1 MVRTVAKARTS
12 QLVTTYG
19 VGSLFPAEDESYMLM
34 GTDQWSL
41 DAPSVEEPRLA
52 RSLGV
57 EYFRTPPSGSSGG
70 DVPVTRFPLMYYC
83 PDCRRLARSY
93 DFMSSSREL
102 ECGQCHKR
110 LVPSRFV
117 ACCENGHIEDFPY
130 WAWVHRGA
138 AGEGEHRLSLRTR
151 GKSSS
156 LDDIVIACS
165 CGVTP
170 RSLAGSF
177 GKSALAQVSRC
188 HAGRPWLSE
197 DGDICDQELRA
208 LQRGSSNVWFP
219 LVRSA
224 ISIPPWSSAAARYVE
239 ERWSLL
245 EEMNEQA
252 IRATTAKDARRRP
265 NLSPDAVWALVQRRK
280 GVFAA
285 QPPTE
290 VELRNDEYTALRVG
304 TTGQEPGDTFL
315 CEEVDVDRSLDGLVA
330 QVSKVSRLRE
340 VRALQAFTRVLPPS
354 PDADVRRAPLSDDHL
369 PWLPAIEVH
378 GEGVFVRLHEDTVA
392 GWEGSAF
399 AKSRAARI
407 TDAAHR
413 RDAAMGVAES
423 APVTPRK
430 VALHTLAHLIIDE
443 MSLHAGYP
451 ASSLRERLYVGEGQ
465 AGILVYT
472 ASSDSAGSLGGLAAL
487 AGTERFA
494 NVIHNAVGSARWCS
508 SDPVCA
514 ESEGSGADNL
524 CLAACHAC
532 VLLPETSC
540 EERNAFLDR
549 SSVVGTI
556 EDASK
561 GLAHHFAE

>member
-1 MVRTVAKARTS
+1 MAKTVASARTS

-34 GTDQWSL
+34 GIDEWGPY
-41 DAPSVEEPRLA
+41 APVVDEPRLA

-57 EYFRTPPSGSSGG
+57 EFFRTPPSGSSRG
-70 DVPVTRFPLMYYC
+70 DVPVTRFPLMHYC

-93 DFMSSSREL
+93 DFMSSSRDM

-138 AGEGEHRLSLRTR
+138 AGEGEHRLSLRSR

-156 LDDIVIACS
+156 LDDLVVACS
-165 CGVTP
+165 CGVAP
-170 RSLAGSF
+170 RSMAGSF

-197 DGDICDQELRA
+197 DGANCDQELRT

-239 ERWSLL
+239 ERWSQL
-245 EEMNEQA
+245 EDMTEEA
-252 IRATTAKDARRRP
+252 VRSTTTKDARKRS

-280 GVFAA
+280 GVFAT

-304 TTGQEPGDTFL
+304 TVGQEPGDTFL
-315 CEEVDVDRSLDGLVA
+315 CEEVDVHDTIEALVS

-354 PDADVRRAPLSDDHL
+354 PDADVRRAPLSDEHL

-378 GEGVFVRLHEDTVA
+378 GEGVFVRLHEAVVA
-392 GWEGSAF
+392 EWEESTF
-399 AKSRAARI
+399 ARARASRI

-413 RDAAMGVAES
+413 RDAAMGLAES
-423 APVTPRK
+423 PAVTPRK
-430 VALHTLAHLIIDE
+430 VVLHTLAHLLIDE
-443 MSLHAGYP
+443 MSPHAGYP
-451 ASSLRERLYVGEGQ
+451 ASSLRERLYVGDGQ

-487 AGTERFA
+487 ADTERFA
-494 NVIHNAVGSARWCS
+494 DVLLNALRSARWCS

-540 EERNAFLDR
+540 EERNAYLDR
-549 SSVVGTI
+549 SSVIGSI
-556 EDASK
+556 EDGSV
-561 GLAHHFAE
+561 GLAHRLTD